1 MNEPERYYYP
11 DLHLPS
17 AMPDGSKS
25 DRSTRSIF
33 SIITVENLYR
43 FFGLLLIIIGVTF
56 YLGWSIAYDT
66 WTDVGLYSF
75 VVPLI
80 IFGLLLLALINEK
93 KVEQKNSQ

>member
-1 MNEPERYYYP
+1 
-11 DLHLPS
+11 
-17 AMPDGSKS
+17 MPDGSKS
-25 DRSTRSIF
+25 DQSPRTTF
-33 SIITVENLYR
+33 SIINVENIYR

-80 IFGLLLLALINEK
+80 VFGLLLLALINEK
-93 KVEQKNSQ
+93 NREQKNSQ

>member
-1 MNEPERYYYP
+1 
-11 DLHLPS
+11 
-17 AMPDGSKS
+17 MPDGSKS
-25 DRSTRSIF
+25 DQSPHTTF
-33 SIITVENLYR
+33 SIINVENIYR

-80 IFGLLLLALINEK
+80 VFGLLLLALINEK
-93 KVEQKNSQ
+93 NREQKNSQ